1 MKDFN
6 SKYFLFCRRCQDDV
20 VQLQEISLDCNL
32 VENNVQLRF
41 SNSRLLPH
49 IVIKE
54 TDRNVTILLATDHSV
69 HRFTLSH
76 PSKVSKN
83 TTVRLDIIINL
94 ICIFIVSVY

>member
-1 MKDFN
+1 MEDFN
-6 SKYFLFCRRCQDDV
+6 KTYFVSCRRCQDDV

-41 SNSRLLPH
+41 PNSQLMPH

-54 TDRNVTILLATDHSV
+54 TDLNVTILLATDHSV

-76 PSKVSKN
+76 PTKLSRNASVG
-83 TTVRLDIIINL
+83 R
-94 ICIFIVSVY
+94 FIVTIDCNKMQ